1 VHVLRFPLGRASI
14 GWQWR
19 CAPVRRRRLPFF
31 ARQSNNTITKMLE
44 ELTFKIAAGI
54 LLTLWL
60 LLEISN
66 RIN

>member
-1 VHVLRFPLGRASI
+1 
-14 GWQWR
+14 
-19 CAPVRRRRLPFF
+19 VRRRRLPFF